1 MKTKTKVTTILFCTL
16 LLTMLVAFFM
26 LTMFACQKQ
35 PAYAEQLD
43 SGELSSG
50 EVSGNIA
57 ETDTVIDENSD
68 DNILGKYGE
77 IIISAL
83 LGSGGVTLAGLIVGL
98 FSKLGRFGKTLS
110 SNNIDN
116 GAIKTGIN
124 GIADDCELLKQAIAE
139 VKNDNTALLNTLLN
153 NLNTA
158 EGRTKAL
165 CQTVA
170 MLVSCSN
177 LPDETKN
184 LLLGTI
190 NTALGNKDGD
200 TNDKQE

>member
-1 MKTKTKVTTILFCTL
+1 MKTKTKITTILFCTT
-16 LLTMLVAFFM
+16 LLTLLVAFF
-26 LTMFACQKQ
+26 LLAMFYSYEQT
-35 PAYAEQLD
+35 AYAE
-43 SGELSSG
+43 ELPSG
-50 EVSGNIA
+50 EVSGDIA
-57 ETDTVIDENSD
+57 ETDTAIDENSD
-68 DNILGKYGE
+68 DNVLGKYGE
-77 IIISAL
+77 IIISTL
-83 LGSGGVTLAGLIVGL
+83 LGGGGITLAGLIVGL
-98 FSKLGRFGKTLS
+98 FTKLVKFGKTLA
-110 SNNIDN
+110 SNNADN
-116 GAIKTGIN
+116 GAIKECIN
-124 GIADDCELLKQAIAE
+124 GIADDCEGLKKAISE
-139 VKNDNTALLNTLLN
+139 VKDDNTSLLNILLN

-158 EGRTKAL
+158 EGRTTAL

>member
-1 MKTKTKVTTILFCTL
+1 MKTKTKVTTILFCTV
-16 LLTMLVAFFM
+16 LLTLLVAFF
-26 LTMFACQKQ
+26 LLAMFYSYEQT
-35 PAYAEQLD
+35 AYAE
-43 SGELSSG
+43 ELPSG
-50 EVSGNIA
+50 EVSGDIA
-57 ETDTVIDENSD
+57 ETDTAIDENSD
-68 DNILGKYGE
+68 DNVLGKYGE
-77 IIISAL
+77 VIISTL
-83 LGSGGVTLAGLIVGL
+83 LGGGGITLAGLIVGL
-98 FSKLGRFGKTLS
+98 FTKLVKFGKTLA
-110 SNNIDN
+110 SNNADN
-116 GAIKTGIN
+116 GAIKECIN
-124 GIADDCELLKQAIAE
+124 GIADDCEGLKKAISE
-139 VKNDNTALLNTLLN
+139 VKDDNTSLLNTLLN

-158 EGRTKAL
+158 EGRTTAL

>member
-26 LTMFACQKQ
+26 LTMFACQ

-43 SGELSSG
+43 SGDLSSG
-50 EVSGNIA
+50 EVSGDIA
-57 ETDTVIDENSD
+57 ETDTAIDENSD
-68 DNILGKYGE
+68 DNVLGKYGE

-153 NLNTA
+153 NLNIA

-184 LLLGTI
+184 MLLGTI

-200 TNDKQE
+200 INDKQE

>member
-1 MKTKTKVTTILFCTL
+1 MKTKTKVTTILFCTV
-16 LLTMLVAFFM
+16 LLTLLVAFF
-26 LTMFACQKQ
+26 LLAMFYSYEQT
-35 PAYAEQLD
+35 AYAE
-43 SGELSSG
+43 ELPSG
-50 EVSGNIA
+50 EVSGDIA
-57 ETDTVIDENSD
+57 ETDTAIDENSD
-68 DNILGKYGE
+68 DNVLGKYGD
-77 IIISAL
+77 IIISTL
-83 LGSGGVTLAGLIVGL
+83 LGGGGVTLAGLIVGL
-98 FSKLGRFGKTLS
+98 FTKLVKFGKTLA
-110 SNNIDN
+110 SNNADN
-116 GAIKTGIN
+116 GAIKECIN
-124 GIADDCELLKQAIAE
+124 GIADDCEGLKKAISE
-139 VKNDNTALLNTLLN
+139 VKDDNTSLLNTLLN

-158 EGRTKAL
+158 EGRTTAL

>member
-1 MKTKTKVTTILFCTL
+1 MKTKTKVTTILFCTV
-16 LLTMLVAFFM
+16 LLTLLVAFF
-26 LTMFACQKQ
+26 LLAMFYSYEQT
-35 PAYAEQLD
+35 AYAE
-43 SGELSSG
+43 ELPSG
-50 EVSGNIA
+50 EVSGDIA
-57 ETDTVIDENSD
+57 ETDTAIDENSD
-68 DNILGKYGE
+68 DNVLGKYGE
-77 IIISAL
+77 IIITTL
-83 LGSGGVTLAGLIVGL
+83 LGGGGVTLAGLIVGL
-98 FSKLGRFGKTLS
+98 FTKLVRFGKTLA
-110 SNNIDN
+110 SNNVDN
-116 GAIKTGIN
+116 GAIKECIN
-124 GIADDCELLKQAIAE
+124 GIADDCEGLKKAISE
-139 VKNDNTALLNTLLN
+139 VKDDNTSLLNTLLN

-158 EGRTKAL
+158 EGRTTAL

>member
-1 MKTKTKVTTILFCTL
+1 MKTKTKVTTILLSTL
-16 LLTMLVAFFM
+16 LLTLLVAFF
-26 LTMFACQKQ
+26 LLAMFYSYEQT
-35 PAYAEQLD
+35 AYAE
-43 SGELSSG
+43 ELPSG
-50 EVSGNIA
+50 EVSGDIA
-57 ETDTVIDENSD
+57 ETDTTIENTD
-68 DNILGKYGE
+68 DNVLGKYGE
-77 IIISAL
+77 IIITTL
-83 LGSGGVTLAGLIVGL
+83 LGGGGVTLAGLIVGL
-98 FSKLGRFGKTLS
+98 FTKLVRFGKTLA
-110 SNNIDN
+110 SNNADN
-116 GAIKTGIN
+116 GAIKECIN
-124 GIADDCELLKQAIAE
+124 GIADDCEGLKKAISE
-139 VKNDNTALLNTLLN
+139 VKDDNTSLLNTLLN

-158 EGRTKAL
+158 EGRTTAL

>member
-1 MKTKTKVTTILFCTL
+1 MKTKTKVTTILFCTA

-26 LTMFACQKQ
+26 LTMFACQ

-50 EVSGNIA
+50 EVSGDIA
-57 ETDTVIDENSD
+57 ETDTAIDDSN
-68 DNILGKYGE
+68 DNVLGKYGE

-98 FSKLGRFGKTLS
+98 FTKLVKFGKTLA
-110 SNNIDN
+110 SNNADN
-116 GAIKTGIN
+116 GAIKECIN
-124 GIADDCELLKQAIAE
+124 GIADDCEGLKKAISE
-139 VKNDNTALLNTLLN
+139 VKDDNTSLLNILLN

-158 EGRTKAL
+158 EGRTTAL

>member
-1 MKTKTKVTTILFCTL
+1 MKTKTKVTTILFCTA
-16 LLTMLVAFFM
+16 LLTLLVAFF
-26 LTMFACQKQ
+26 LLAMFTYNEQT
-35 PAYAEQLD
+35 AYAE
-43 SGELSSG
+43 ELPSG
-50 EVSGNIA
+50 EVSGDIA
-57 ETDTVIDENSD
+57 ETDTAIDENSD
-68 DNILGKYGE
+68 DNELGKYGE
-77 IIISAL
+77 IIITTL
-83 LGSGGVTLAGLIVGL
+83 LGGGGVTLAGLIVGL
-98 FSKLGRFGKTLS
+98 FTKLIKFGKTLA
-110 SNNIDN
+110 SNNADN
-116 GAIKTGIN
+116 GAIKECIN
-124 GIADDCELLKQAIAE
+124 GIADDCEGLKKAISE
-139 VKNDNTALLNTLLN
+139 VKDDNTSLLNTLLN

-158 EGRTKAL
+158 EGRTTAL

>member
-1 MKTKTKVTTILFCTL
+1 MKTKTKVTTILLSTL
-16 LLTMLVAFFM
+16 LLTLLVAFF
-26 LTMFACQKQ
+26 LLAMFYSYEQT
-35 PAYAEQLD
+35 AYAE
-43 SGELSSG
+43 ELPSG
-50 EVSGNIA
+50 EVSGDIA
-57 ETDTVIDENSD
+57 ETDTTIENTD
-68 DNILGKYGE
+68 DNVLGKYGE
-77 IIISAL
+77 IIISTL
-83 LGSGGVTLAGLIVGL
+83 LGGGGITLAGLIVGL
-98 FSKLGRFGKTLS
+98 FTKLVRFGKTLA
-110 SNNIDN
+110 SNNADN
-116 GAIKTGIN
+116 GAIKECIN
-124 GIADDCELLKQAIAE
+124 GIADDCEGLKKAISE
-139 VKNDNTALLNTLLN
+139 VKDDNTSLLNALLN

-158 EGRTKAL
+158 EGRTTAL

>member
-1 MKTKTKVTTILFCTL
+1 MKTKTKVTTILFCTV
-16 LLTMLVAFFM
+16 LLTLLVAFF
-26 LTMFACQKQ
+26 LLAMFYSYEQT
-35 PAYAEQLD
+35 AYAE
-43 SGELSSG
+43 ELSSG
-50 EVSGNIA
+50 EVSGDIA
-57 ETDTVIDENSD
+57 EADTAIDENSD
-68 DNILGKYGE
+68 DNVLGKYGE
-77 IIISAL
+77 IIITTL
-83 LGSGGVTLAGLIVGL
+83 LGGGGVTLAGLIVGL
-98 FSKLGRFGKTLS
+98 FTKLVKFGKTLA
-110 SNNIDN
+110 SNNADN
-116 GAIKTGIN
+116 GAIKECIN
-124 GIADDCELLKQAIAE
+124 GIADDCEGLKKAISE
-139 VKNDNTALLNTLLN
+139 VKDDNTSLLNTLLN

-158 EGRTKAL
+158 EGRTTAL

>member
-1 MKTKTKVTTILFCTL
+1 MKTKTKVTTILFCTA
-16 LLTMLVAFFM
+16 LLTLLVAFF
-26 LTMFACQKQ
+26 LLAMFYSYEQT
-35 PAYAEQLD
+35 AYAE
-43 SGELSSG
+43 ELPSG
-50 EVSGNIA
+50 EVSGDIA
-57 ETDTVIDENSD
+57 ETDTAIDDSN
-68 DNILGKYGE
+68 DNVLGKYGE

-184 LLLGTI
+184 MLLGTI

-200 TNDKQE
+200 INDKQE

>member
-1 MKTKTKVTTILFCTL
+1 MKTKTKVTTILFCTA
-16 LLTMLVAFFM
+16 LLTLLVAFF
-26 LTMFACQKQ
+26 LLAMFTYSDQT
-35 PAYAEQLD
+35 AYAE
-43 SGELSSG
+43 ELPSG
-50 EVSGNIA
+50 EVSGDIA
-57 ETDTVIDENSD
+57 ETDTAIDENTD
-68 DNILGKYGE
+68 DNVLGKYGE
-77 IIISAL
+77 IIITTL
-83 LGSGGVTLAGLIVGL
+83 LGGGGVTLAGLIVGL
-98 FSKLGRFGKTLS
+98 FTKLIKFGKTLA
-110 SNNIDN
+110 SNNADN
-116 GAIKTGIN
+116 GAIKECIN
-124 GIADDCELLKQAIAE
+124 GIADDCEGLKKAISE
-139 VKNDNTALLNTLLN
+139 VKDDNTSLLNTLLN

-158 EGRTKAL
+158 EGRTTAL

>member
-1 MKTKTKVTTILFCTL
+1 MKTKTKVTTILLSTL
-16 LLTMLVAFFM
+16 LLTLLVAFF
-26 LTMFACQKQ
+26 LLAMFYSYEQT
-35 PAYAEQLD
+35 AYAE
-43 SGELSSG
+43 ELPSG
-50 EVSGNIA
+50 EVSGEVSGDIA
-57 ETDTVIDENSD
+57 ETDTAIDENSD
-68 DNILGKYGE
+68 DNVLGKYGE
-77 IIISAL
+77 IIITTL
-83 LGSGGVTLAGLIVGL
+83 LGGGGVTLAGLIVGL
-98 FSKLGRFGKTLS
+98 FTKLVKFGKTLA
-110 SNNIDN
+110 SNNADN
-116 GAIKTGIN
+116 GAIKECIN
-124 GIADDCELLKQAIAE
+124 GIADDCEGLKKAISE
-139 VKNDNTALLNTLLN
+139 VKDDNTSLLNTLLN

-158 EGRTKAL
+158 EGRTTAL